1 LTATP
6 ISGNIGNPYLFKIY
20 VDTIFL
26 VCFALLSFNNNNKQ
40 SIRGIMKRELEQN
53 EWELVLHLVE
63 AHWDTKENA
72 ANPEEGTEDD
82 KFLGQLVQ
90 TLQHNAR
97 N

>member
-1 LTATP
+1 
-6 ISGNIGNPYLFKIY
+6 
-20 VDTIFL
+20 
-26 VCFALLSFNNNNKQ
+26 
-40 SIRGIMKRELEQN
+40 MKRELEQN

>member
-1 LTATP
+1 
-6 ISGNIGNPYLFKIY
+6 
-20 VDTIFL
+20 
-26 VCFALLSFNNNNKQ
+26 
-40 SIRGIMKRELEQN
+40 MKRELEQN

-63 AHWDTKENA
+63 EYWDTKENA
-72 ANPEEGTEDD
+72 VNPEEGTEDD